1 MSWKDIIK
9 VNAYYKFALKQ
20 EHTVN
25 PKDGKWKEVTKDG
38 LGDPYKTR
46 QETFDRMSGMARNI
60 GLTVQG
66 DLYSGKILGIVD
78 GIFESLS
85 APSFLYQILE
95 MDEEVKDLSAYDLEN
110 IHNFHGAEATKRKL
124 QGQNPVES
132 QDESFVDENR

>member
-1 MSWKDIIK
+1 MGAGRRMSWKDIIK

-78 GIFESLS
+78 GI
-85 APSFLYQILE
+85 YKILE